1 MSELLS
7 IVVPCYNEEEMVSIF
22 FEALETIQLPIDREY
37 IFINDGST
45 DETLNEIRNIY
56 LKAENRVR
64 YASFSRNFGK
74 ESAIYAGLK
83 AAQGDYVVIM
93 DVDLQDPPE
102 LLPTML
108 KMLAEDETIDC
119 VGTRRTTRKGE
130 PPIRS
135 FFAKMFYKIINRI
148 SETEIVD
155 GARDYRMMRRPM
167 VDSVL
172 ELSEHNRFS
181 KGIFSWVG
189 YQTKYLEF
197 ENRER
202 EHGETTWSFWGLFKY
217 SIDGIVSFSTFPL
230 TLVAIIG
237 ILIFIASII
246 LAIVFAA
253 RTILFDNPVP
263 GWTSLVVIILG
274 LGGIQTFSLG
284 IIGEYLG
291 KTFLEAKNRP
301 VFIIKETDE
310 DYGKKRK
317 KMV

>member
-7 IVVPCYNEEEMVSIF
+7 IVVPCYNEEEMISIF

-45 DETLNEIRNIY
+45 DDTLNEIRNIY
-56 LKAENRVR
+56 LKAQNRVR

-83 AAQGDYVVIM
+83 AALGDYVVIM

-102 LLPTML
+102 LLPIML
-108 KMLAEDETIDC
+108 KMLNEDRDIDC

-155 GARDYRMMRRPM
+155 GARDYRMMKRPM

-172 ELSEHNRFS
+172 EISEYNRFS

-189 YQTKYLEF
+189 YETKYLEF

-217 SIDGIVSFSTFPL
+217 SIDGIISFSTFPL

-246 LAIVFAA
+246 LALVFAA
-253 RTILFDNPVP
+253 RKIIFDNPVP

-291 KTFLEAKNRP
+291 KTFLETKNRP

-310 DYGKKRK
+310 DCGEKRK
-317 KMV
+317 RMV